1 MLLALFALPLATA
14 LIAHVP
20 EGSNAELSDQDSMN
34 GEPFAAEGSSDETP
48 PEDSSDRKL
57 IFESSDAIPRQRNFK
72 EVVSGKGGGK
82 QKDAKATTKGKGKK
96 VAHKKF
102 DNDKAVPSSKG
113 LVRGEHTPLG
123 SEAKAEHKKVTIKA
137 GKETCAPPNG
147 ELKMKN
153 LGGSLLQQEDLP
165 MFYLHEDFVD
175 GEKKRM
181 ECFYQ
186 AKEATPGQDEF
197 DFKLMPDTAE
207 HMVDIWMIE
216 QLSKHPKRTMNAAEA
231 KLHFV
236 AFPIFN
242 SYASG
247 RFWGCGNHEARIHQM
262 VTRMMEN
269 QYWKKSQGK
278 DFVIIATAPDAQR
291 VFTPPLI
298 SLALRGEVIVATA
311 DKNYP
316 SVEHFKRKVVI
327 PYKAMH
333 PLENAAWDNEPL
345 PMAKDRNVS
354 FMFHGDIKKGKRSV
368 LTHFQKLLPASDIE
382 DHDFQHTGMNAFRE
396 VVKNSVRSYKS
407 SKFCLVVEGSTPSS
421 RRLFDSMAGGCVPVI
436 IGGEAGIKRNLPF
449 QRTIDWSKIVYYGGN
464 LECVGKNFGTTG
476 GFLKDLL
483 VLPESEVDAK
493 RARGFKVFKEALS
506 YKGPGI
512 VDALLRELIEDPMK
526 SGAAMERYLND
537 PKKMGGAAPK
547 KE

>member
-20 EGSNAELSDQDSMN
+20 EKEVSDQDSMN
-34 GEPFAAEGSSDETP
+34 GEPFAAE
-48 PEDSSDRKL
+48 
-57 IFESSDAIPRQRNFK
+57 ESSDSKLILESSDTIPRQRNFK
-72 EVVSGKGGGK
+72 EVVSGKGRGK
-82 QKDAKATTKGKGKK
+82 DTTKGKGKK
-96 VAHKKF
+96 VAQKKF
-102 DNDKAVPSSKG
+102 DDNAVPSDEG
-113 LVRGEHTPLG
+113 LVPGQHTQIGKPAKP
-123 SEAKAEHKKVTIKA
+123 AKAAPAKHKTMTIKA
-137 GKETCAPPNG
+137 GSQTCAPPNG

-153 LGGSLLQQEDLP
+153 LGGSLLQEDDLP

-175 GEKKRM
+175 GEKNRM

-186 AKEATPGQDEF
+186 AKEATPGKDEF

-216 QLSKHPKRTMNAAEA
+216 QLSKHPKRTMDAAQA

-247 RFWGCGNHEARIHQM
+247 RFWGCGNHEARIRQM
-262 VTRMMEN
+262 VTRMTEN
-269 QYWKKSQGK
+269 FFYKQSQGK
-278 DFVIIATAPDAQR
+278 DFVVIATAPDAQR

-368 LTHFQKLLPASDIE
+368 LTHFSKILPASDIQ

-396 VVKNSVRSYKS
+396 VVKNSVRSYKQ

-421 RRLFDSMAGGCVPVI
+421 RRLFDSMASGCVPVL
-436 IGGEAGIKRNLPF
+436 IGGEVGIKRNLPF
-449 QRTIDWSKIVYYGGN
+449 QRTIDWSKIVYYGGD
-464 LECVGKNFGTTG
+464 LDCVGKNFGTTG

-526 SGAAMERYLND
+526 SGAAMEKFLKNSKNAAV
-537 PKKMGGAAPK
+537 PKKA
-547 KE
+547 